1 MSNLIIEKRSIAL
14 DKAIIKS
21 HVNEKKE
28 PSHSDENEI
37 NQNEQTE
44 AEFKTDMVERFK
56 IWLAFIL
63 FIYINAIF
71 V

>member
-1 MSNLIIEKRSIAL
+1 LTYCKYFELYFKFLYILIIKKRSIAL

-37 NQNEQTE
+37 NQKEQLET
-44 AEFKTDMVERFK
+44 EFKTDMVERFK
-56 IWLAFIL
+56 I
-63 FIYINAIF
+63 
-71 V
+71 